1 MIGSIKAELLMK
13 LLVVRLSNEA
23 ATKASELGSARVEL
37 FMTRLLRTYPT
48 LTDSGPGDDK
58 RGV

>member
-23 ATKASELGSARVEL
+23 ATKASEPGSARVEL

-48 LTDSGPGDDK
+48 LYGHRTW
-58 RGV
+58 